1 MHLLWVHLRT
11 YPTIYFTF
19 STISYVHCVTLDPYT
34 LNNGTNKLEKE
45 NKEKDK
51 EVEGTVTPENK
62 TKVKGQCLLFKW
74 SSSLVSEER
83 GGGGVKKKIKFEEDF
98 LSPNILTV
106 KI

>member
-1 MHLLWVHLRT
+1 MHLLWVHSRT
-11 YPTIYFTF
+11 YPNIYFTF

-62 TKVKGQCLLFKW
+62 TKVKGQYLLLKS
-74 SSSLVSEER
+74 SSSLVSEGR
-83 GGGGVKKKIKFEEDF
+83 GQGV
-98 LSPNILTV
+98 
-106 KI
+106 